1 MICLQIA
8 SLNPVMQRMCKIKRH
23 FALKKCTFARFKSS
37 HFDQTRRRKAGFIRQ
52 SCIVYL
58 FCSDT

>member
-1 MICLQIA
+1 MLCLQLVA
-8 SLNPVMQRMCKIKRH
+8 LKPLMQRMCKIKRL

-52 SCIVYL
+52 SCMVYSFVL
-58 FCSDT
+58 